1 MYIDKSSFW
10 KTGDIGVLDAAVN
23 LENDEAEEIGEEG
36 KQLLEGV

>member
-1 MYIDKSSFW
+1 MYIDISGLQ
-10 KTGDIGVLDAAVN
+10 KTGDRGVLDAAVN

>member
-1 MYIDKSSFW
+1 VYIDISGLW
-10 KTGDIGVLDAAVN
+10 KTGDRGVLDVAVN